1 MAKYE
6 DLREKYL
13 KHELIEDQVPNNPFD
28 LFQKWMMDA
37 INVHVPEPNAMTLS
51 SIDEHGYPQSRV
63 VLLKE
68 TTQKGFVFYTN
79 YNSNKAKEMAIHDK
93 VSLLFNWL
101 ETERQVRIV
110 GEVEKVDP
118 AKSADYFSKRPRGS
132 QLGAWSSPQSKVI
145 PNRSFLT
152 ENYKHVQEKFEGLNQ
167 VDCPDFWGGYLVRPK
182 SIEFWQGRNNRM
194 HDRIKFIQGS
204 DHSWDTVRL
213 AP

>member
-13 KHELIEDQVPNNPFD
+13 KHELLENQVPNNPFE
-28 LFQKWMMDA
+28 LFQKWMVEA

-51 SIDEHGYPQSRV
+51 SMDADGYPQSRV

-68 TTQKGFVFYTN
+68 TTQEGFIFYSN
-79 YNSNKAKEMAIHDK
+79 YNSNKAMEMELHNK
-93 VSLLFNWL
+93 VSLSFNWL
-101 ETERQVRIV
+101 QTERQVRIV
-110 GEVEKVDP
+110 GEVEKVEES
-118 AKSADYFSKRPRGS
+118 KSVEYFSKRPRGS
-132 QLGAWSSPQSKVI
+132 QLGAWSSPQSKEI

-152 ENYKHVQEKFEGLNQ
+152 EAFKKVQEKFEGLEEVQ
-167 VDCPDFWGGYLVRPK
+167 RPDFWGGYIVRPK

-194 HDRIKFIQGS
+194 HDRIKFTKGS
-204 DHSWDTVRL
+204 DNSWGKIRL